1 MLRCSLY
8 YKNIRQIACRTK
20 YKQLFFTTSGSMIL
34 TFRKASASH
43 KNALHWNKNAHAITF
58 RPANPCFP
66 DKPIT
71 HLSIHNP
78 LIKTLHIPTLCI
90 LSAEK
95 QQSARSKSNNILLHL
110 NIYALEQRN
119 TTSWRKEV
127 SIMFYS
133 VKKNRL
139 IVFFYRKTL

>member
-20 YKQLFFTTSGSMIL
+20 YNQLFFTTSGSMIL

-110 NIYALEQRN
+110 NNIYALEQR
-119 TTSWRKEV
+119 
-127 SIMFYS
+127 
-133 VKKNRL
+133 
-139 IVFFYRKTL
+139 